1 MNLKLRSIK
10 QTITI
15 ILFLAMYMKSQT
27 VSGQTILSPDKLLEL
42 RFE

>member
-15 ILFLAMYMKSQT
+15 ILFPGYVHEITEHQWT
-27 VSGQTILSPDKLLEL
+27 NNFVT
-42 RFE
+42 